1 MQMDETNEG
10 IKRTSPAQWGVVALV
25 IALTFG
31 ALLYRYLRH
40 ERLDHSAAMFLGIPA
55 ILAIVLALTPKAK
68 SVTGGILKGITLGL
82 LIIAPLLGEGYLC
95 ILIASPLF
103 YIVGIV
109 VGLIVDWMRKKR
121 AATVSCV
128 VLVLA
133 PMCLEGVIP
142 QLTWNREEVVEVVRL
157 VNSPASAVEA
167 ALSQSPNLETALPHY
182 LRIGFPRPLE
192 AYGTGLTLGSTRTI
206 HFAGA
211 EGDPP
216 GDLVMQV
223 CERGPGLVRFKT
235 VSDNSK
241 LTQWIRWNSSEVRWL
256 PVDATHTQVVWR
268 IRFERELD
276 PVWYFTPWERAAV
289 RDAATYLIA
298 ANATPENVKK
308 Q

>member
-1 MQMDETNEG
+1 MVETNEEL
-10 IKRTSPAQWGVVALV
+10 KRISPAQWGVIALV
-25 IALTFG
+25 IALTSG

-40 ERLDHSAAMFLGIPA
+40 EQLDHTAAMFLGIPA

-95 ILIASPLF
+95 VLIATPLF
-103 YIVGIV
+103 YIVGIAI
-109 VGLIVDWMRKKR
+109 GLIVDWMRKKR

-128 VLVLA
+128 VLVMA

-142 QLTWNREEVVEVVRL
+142 QLNWNRKEVVEVVR
-157 VNSPASAVEA
+157 VVDTPAAAVEA
-167 ALSQSPNLETALPHY
+167 ALSQSPNLGIALPHY

-192 AYGTGLTLGSTRTI
+192 AYGTGLALGSTRTI

-216 GDLVMQV
+216 GDLVMHV
-223 CERGPGLVRFKT
+223 SERGPGFVRFET
-235 VSDNSK
+235 VSDDSK
-241 LTQWIRWNSSEVRWL
+241 LTQWIRWDSSEVRWL

-276 PVWYFTPWERAAV
+276 PAWYFTPWERAAV

-298 ANATPENVKK
+298 ANATPERVKK

>member
-1 MQMDETNEG
+1 MVETNEEL
-10 IKRTSPAQWGVVALV
+10 KRISPEQWGVIALV
-25 IALTFG
+25 IALTSG

-40 ERLDHSAAMFLGIPA
+40 EQLDHTAAMFLGIPA

-95 ILIASPLF
+95 VLIATPLF
-103 YIVGIV
+103 YIVGIAI
-109 VGLIVDWMRKKR
+109 GLIVDWMRKKR

-128 VLVLA
+128 VLVMA

-142 QLTWNREEVVEVVRL
+142 QLNWNRKEVVEVVR
-157 VNSPASAVEA
+157 VVDTPAAAVEA
-167 ALSQSPNLETALPHY
+167 ALSQSPNLGIALPHY

-192 AYGTGLTLGSTRTI
+192 AYGTGLALGSTRTI

-216 GDLVMQV
+216 GDLVMHV
-223 CERGPGLVRFKT
+223 SARGPGFVRFET

-241 LTQWIRWNSSEVRWL
+241 LTQWIRWDSSEVRWL

-276 PVWYFTPWERAAV
+276 PAWYFTPWERAAV

-298 ANATPENVKK
+298 ANATPERVKK